1 MINYQIFTDGSCRG
15 NKNGGVGIVWLKNGK
30 KVLEY
35 SKGYKNTT
43 NNQMELLAIGKALAS
58 IKKPIDSL
66 EIVSDSEYA
75 LGCIFNLKWNPKKNV
90 ELINR
95 IRQQVI
101 TTQQLV
107 IDPITYTH
115 TRGHQKDDSL
125 YTEINN
131 LCDKLAQNASK
142 MILE

>member
-1 MINYQIFTDGSCRG
+1 MTNYQIFTDGSCRG
-15 NKNGGVGIVWLKNGK
+15 NKNGGVGIVWLKNGE
-30 KVLEY
+30 KVFEY